1 MDFSVGETI
10 CKTTSFK
17 VNIPRS
23 LVTCFDENKGRAAEY
38 GHCNKFQYSQECL
51 RFLGTGSEDLQM
63 Y

>member
-23 LVTCFDENKGRAAEY
+23 LVTCFDENKGRAAE
-38 GHCNKFQYSQECL
+38 
-51 RFLGTGSEDLQM
+51 
-63 Y
+63 